1 MINKTKWISTL
12 PKTTEAPNQL
22 DHDVWINTIPKKK
35 KVYSPVRV
43 YSFTAILFVC
53 GLIFVSIIK
62 NETRSL
68 QKEINNLEASI
79 NSIKFDLNQSILDNE
94 VITSP
99 ENISFLAN
107 EYLNLDL
114 TSYKRSQ
121 IMRLDDDRDS
131 LYLVSKLENIKKK
144 EKVYFSNG
152 MRKKVVKTIEAKKKE
167 IKKIQELYNKPESIP
182 DEIKTRVASKI
193 GKTKTQL
200 KNMYNSPGEQFTLEK
215 AGKWGA
221 IQVVKVFLGMPII
234 PGR

>member
-1 MINKTKWISTL
+1 M
-12 PKTTEAPNQL
+12 
-22 DHDVWINTIPKKK
+22 
-35 KVYSPVRV
+35 
-43 YSFTAILFVC
+43 
-53 GLIFVSIIK
+53 SIIK

-99 ENISFLAN
+99 ENISLLAN

-121 IMRLDDDRDS
+121 IMRLDDDKDS
-131 LYLVSKLENIKKK
+131 ISLVDKLENIKKQ
-144 EKVYFSNG
+144 EKVYFSTN
-152 MRKKVVKTIEAKKKE
+152 MRKKVAKKVEDKKRE
-167 IKKIQELYNKPESIP
+167 IKKIQELYKKPETIP
-182 DEIKTRVASKI
+182 KEIKTRVASKI

-215 AGKWGA
+215 AGRWGA
-221 IQVVKVFLGMPII
+221 IQVVKAFLGMPII